1 MTLEKT
7 LLYSFFFNPTSSSA
21 RLDQAEDDVFTPEIP
36 SANAIFQKLPLHCP
50 CPEFF

>member
-36 SANAIFQKLPLHCP
+36 SANAIFQIPLSHRL

>member
-36 SANAIFQKLPLHCP
+36 SANAIFQIQQSHHL
-50 CPEFF
+50 CPESF